1 MCQGHEGI
9 KQSRV
14 CWAGRNARLLTTGF
28 DRTNMRQFAFWDA
41 RNLGKPLALK
51 NMGSSSGVSIP
62 LYDGDT
68 NLFFITSKGEGVV
81 RAYEAT
87 DAAPWFTEI
96 NSVSSDQIAKGAC
109 LVPKT
114 SLSLLANEIDLVLK
128 LGSNA
133 VIPVGFYTPRARRI
147 FHQDL
152 YPDTPSKTPAL
163 TAADWLAGQTK
174 EPVLMQLKP
183 PSDDGDSAIEIA
195 EPEPTTVVTTTTTS
209 RAATTTSSPAPAAKK
224 TSTVS
229 PAPRGGSTSPAP
241 AAASSSSPA
250 PAHKVP
256 QVVRYTKFRHIAG
269 KPFMRNTFLEEVRI
283 NPNCGRLVCANEALI
298 ALPWAGPGGRMVVL
312 PMSRPGGRVGTDT
325 PFLEHGSEIVDVA
338 WDPFDAQRLAT
349 AGEDAHIR
357 LWDVPLNGL
366 GVNTKE
372 CSVDLAGHNRRLHA
386 IAFNNS
392 AAGILASA
400 AADGLC
406 KIWDI
411 GAEAT
416 AFEAEGLHRDVV
428 INMAWN
434 WDGSLLATACKDTR
448 LRILDPRAPAGFA
461 AVAETVAHEGAKGFK
476 VTWAGRHERLVTAGF
491 SKTSERVLSLWDQRN
506 LAKPLAS
513 RVLDSQFGVLTPHYD
528 ADTDVIAVNGRGD
541 GNVRFFEVT
550 DAKPFLHLLTEYQS
564 TSPFA
569 DIDFLPKASV
579 DVRAC
584 EIMRV
589 IRVTGSPPSTVERIQ
604 FTVPRTRMEFFQDD
618 IFPPTRSNEPA
629 ATAEE
634 WIAGKK
640 CEIKTVSMQPEG
652 MEKLSEAPP
661 VDHGQSKYRMPTEE
675 ERAAGRTLSRDDMF
689 NRFYQQM
696 QTKKDET
703 VEEEEARKKREEEAN
718 SGDCVADDEWD

>member
-28 DRTNMRQFAFWDA
+28 DKTNMRQFAFWDA

-51 NMGSSSGVSIP
+51 SMGSSSGVSVP

-68 NLFFITSKGEGVV
+68 NIFFISSKGEGVV

-96 NSVSSDQIAKGAC
+96 TAASSDQIAKGAC

-114 SLSLLANEIDLVLK
+114 SLNLLANEVDLVLK
-128 LGSNA
+128 LGSSA

-163 TAADWLAGQTK
+163 TADEWVAGETK
-174 EPVLMQLKP
+174 APVLMQLKP
-183 PSDDGDSAIEIA
+183 PAEEGESIEIA
-195 EPEPTTVVTTTTTS
+195 EPEPEPVHTRTTTTAAAAPAATTTTTTTKPT
-209 RAATTTSSPAPAAKK
+209 ATATGSGSA
-224 TSTVS
+224 
-229 PAPRGGSTSPAP
+229 STSPAP
-241 AAASSSSPA
+241 ETHA
-250 PAHKVP
+250 KKIP

-283 NPNCGRLVCANEALI
+283 NPNCGRLICANEALM

-312 PMSRPGGRVGTDT
+312 PMSRPGGRVGSDT
-325 PFLEHGSEIVDVA
+325 PFLEHGSEVVDVA
-338 WDPFDAQRLAT
+338 WDPFNVQRLTT

-357 LWDVPLNGL
+357 VWDIPLTGL
-366 GVNTKE
+366 AASRKE
-372 CSVDLAGHNRRLHA
+372 CDIDLVGHNRRIHT
-386 IAFNNS
+386 IAYNNS

-400 AADGLC
+400 AADGVC
-406 KIWDI
+406 KIWDV
-411 GAEAT
+411 AA
-416 AFEAEGLHRDVV
+416 AAPVFEAEGLHNDVV
-428 INMAWN
+428 MNMAWN

-448 LRILDPRAPAGFA
+448 LRIFDPRAPAGFA
-461 AVAETVAHEGAKGFK
+461 PAGETVAHEGAKGFR

-491 SKTSERVLSLWDQRN
+491 SKTSERVLSLWDARS

-513 RVLDSQFGVLTPHYD
+513 KVLDSQFGVLTPHYD
-528 ADTDVIAVNGRGD
+528 ADTDVIAVNGKGD
-541 GNVRFFEVT
+541 GNVRFFEAT
-550 DAKPFLHLLTEYQS
+550 DDKPYLHLLTEYQS
-564 TSPFA
+564 ATPFA
-569 DIDFLPKASV
+569 DIEFLPKAVV

-584 EIMRV
+584 EIIRV

-604 FTVPRTRMEFFQDD
+604 FTVPRTRMEYFQDD
-618 IFPPTRSNEPA
+618 IFPPTRAQEPA
-629 ATAEE
+629 ATAAE
-634 WIAGKK
+634 WAAGAK
-640 CEIKTVSMQPEG
+640 CQIKTVSLQPED

-661 VDHGQSKYRMPTEE
+661 VDHGPAKYHLPTDE
-675 ERAAGRTLSRDDMF
+675 ERAAGKSLSRDDMF

-696 QTKKDET
+696 QTKKDES